1 MPDVIPDGVSNWDP
15 KMPTKM
21 GLQSKMTTTAKDNPD
36 SLTPENE
43 QKQFIG
49 KPGRISEPLGKKGRE
64 F

>member
-1 MPDVIPDGVSNWDP
+1 
-15 KMPTKM
+15 MPTKM

-43 QKQFIG
+43 QKQFMG
-49 KPGRISEPLGKKGRE
+49 KPGKITEPLGKKGRE